1 MVNSLL
7 VLSVTVQFKIPT
19 ITKVSRYSNSAII
32 GNSSTAREDIEHIFI
47 NIQCRVTATNKVLVS
62 SPHKID
68 PDEAPLVFVF
78 LTSLLIV
85 SCVSGHISRV
95 SHSPAPKLRSAASTA
110 AGATGS
116 LPAR

>member
-47 NIQCRVTATNKVLVS
+47 YIQCMGNSNKQSVGI
-62 SPHKID
+62 K
-68 PDEAPLVFVF
+68 
-78 LTSLLIV
+78 
-85 SCVSGHISRV
+85 
-95 SHSPAPKLRSAASTA
+95 ST
-110 AGATGS
+110 
-116 LPAR
+116 